1 MNKEIIICV
10 GISGSG
16 KSTWTTNFLK
26 ENHNYLRIN
35 RDDIRKTLVGNLDG
49 YYQRQD
55 LNQIEK
61 TVTFLEKSIFNICCR
76 KNNLIIDNTNLKQ
89 SYINDWI
96 QYIENTN
103 FMHKYTTIKTIDFK
117 FKLFDCDLLLAK
129 QRVYER
135 EGFGLALDENHITI
149 CPETD
154 YINKQYEDYLKIKE
168 WINQTYPN
176 HILD

>member
-1 MNKEIIICV
+1 MDKQILILI

-49 YYQRQD
+49 YYQRNDLGNLEGIVSTIEYDLKQD
-55 LNQIEK
+55 L
-61 TVTFLEKSIFNICCR
+61 VCYEKSI
-76 KNNLIIDNTNLKQ
+76 IIDNTNLKQ
-89 SYINDWI
+89 KYINN
-96 QYIENTN
+96 YI
-103 FMHKYTTIKTIDFK
+103 KILPVDYTFK

-129 QRVYER
+129 ERVYER